1 MIILYSPPGIT
12 HALSST
18 HKIAEMFFL
27 CIFLRTTTKH
37 PNRKQFKLMASA
49 GCVTNVPE
57 MKTSQVD
64 LLDETCSSHPKALPS
79 CMIALIPNSHVFRLN
94 RLLQYYH

>member
-1 MIILYSPPGIT
+1 
-12 HALSST
+12 
-18 HKIAEMFFL
+18 
-27 CIFLRTTTKH
+27 
-37 PNRKQFKLMASA
+37 MASA